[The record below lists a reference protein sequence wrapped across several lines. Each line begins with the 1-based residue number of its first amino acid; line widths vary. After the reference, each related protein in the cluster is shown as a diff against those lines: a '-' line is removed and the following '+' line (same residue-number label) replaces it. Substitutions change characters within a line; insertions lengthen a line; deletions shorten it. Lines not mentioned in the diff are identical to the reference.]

1 MTLYKNRDNFA
12 GVSEKIGAF
21 FSKLGLTPNQ
31 WTFLSVI
38 VVLIAGWFLIN
49 HNFFIGAVF
58 VAISV
63 FLDVVDG
70 AVARHTKTASS
81 RGAYIDTIVDR
92 YVEAIIIFALLF
104 ITLPIFIFDA
114 SIWLFAYFFGFMMTT
129 YAKASAKEKGLTKNE
144 IRGGFLERSDRVI
157 LLTIG
162 LFLASLNQT
171 YLIYIIIL
179 LAFLSN
185 ITALQRIKT
194 ALS

>member
-1 MTLYKNRDNFA
+1 MTLYKNKDNFA
-12 GVSEKIGAF
+12 GVSEKVGAI

-49 HNFFIGAVF
+49 HNFFLGAVF

-104 ITLPIFIFDA
+104 ITLPETRSSDTGHLNLIFKSCLRAAA
-114 SIWLFAYFFGFMMTT
+114 S
-129 YAKASAKEKGLTKNE
+129 S
-144 IRGGFLERSDRVI
+144 
-157 LLTIG
+157 TIS
-162 LFLASLNQT
+162 FT
-171 YLIYIIIL
+171 
-179 LAFLSN
+179 
-185 ITALQRIKT
+185 
-194 ALS
+194 